1 MEGDKHM
8 QIIDMHCDTLLEC
21 YLRNKS
27 SRKND
32 LHIDLEKMRR
42 AGGLLQFF
50 AIYLISGKGAK
61 DENITLS
68 PYELFFD
75 IEKLYQQQLQEN
87 RDILAPVKSF
97 ADLEKNQQSGKL
109 SSLLTIEDAGL
120 IEGKPERLQIL
131 YDRGVRLMT
140 LLWNYENCIGFPQ
153 SRDEVEHRKGL
164 KPFGVEVVE
173 RMNDIGMI
181 VDVGHNAAGTGVV
194 FKVVNHP
201 IHLVEIPFGIFVL
214 YAELIAVG
222 LSYRP
227 AFIGPGIPNMTVEVV
242 NVVGLFLP
250 YPKDFVDGG
259 GVVYLAERHE
269 GEFLLQVIAV
279 DQAKF
284 LDGVGGGAVVPFGT
298 NLKVGVPHAVFQYI
312 PAVFYENFI
321 SIRHIIT
328 PY

>member
-1 MEGDKHM
+1 M
-8 QIIDMHCDTLLEC
+8 QFIDMHCDTLLEC

-27 SRKND
+27 LRKND

-97 ADLEKNQQSGKL
+97 ADIEKNQQSGKL

-120 IEGKPERLQIL
+120 LDGKPERLQIL
-131 YDRGVRLMT
+131 SDRGVRLMT

-181 VDVGHNAAGTGVV
+181 VDVSHLSEGGFYDVV
-194 FKVVNHP
+194 KHCRKPFVASHSCARALCDHP
-201 IHLVEIPFGIFVL
+201 RNLTDEQLKCI
-214 YAELIAVG
+214 AEA
-222 LSYRP
+222 
-227 AFIGPGIPNMTVEVV
+227 
-242 NVVGLFLP
+242 
-250 YPKDFVDGG
+250 G
-259 GVVYLAERHE
+259 GVVGVNFYAA
-269 GEFLLQVIAV
+269 FLRKN
-279 DQAKF
+279 AKVSTIE
-284 LDGVGGGAVVPFGT
+284 DIVA
-298 NLKVGVPHAVFQYI
+298 H
-312 PAVFYENFI
+312 
-321 SIRHIIT
+321 IRHMIRVMGEDYVAFGSDFDGIDCKLEMKDYESFQT
-328 PY
+328 LIENLEREFSTETIEKICFKNVSRILKDCI